1 MQSIMP
7 PIERDAP
14 VDAQSRHQHSN
25 SFDHSRALVP
35 MWDSSD
41 PERAPP
47 PLPLNPQSP
56 GVSVSPSRIGTSLAI
71 QNAHAAMNERV
82 REAALVPTL
91 VKRMTVDVAGPPERA
106 LVPRPS
112 PHKRMQS
119 LQPTSVRDLSLMIE
133 GSKDSGR
140 STPQSPEKKRPTT
153 PFGPKEPEKDIFT
166 TEKENTRPE
175 SPAMSFSLTPV
186 LRPSARRAHHSI
198 LGENTPPQSATMLAL
213 HNHPSSTPKPT
224 LAQPATINSSPIQV
238 PPVSAPRS
246 VENPTPFSVVT
257 NQSSATPKG
266 TMPSADQLS
275 SQILS
280 LTNIAT
286 ALQKEMSQLSRRSR
300 DNATDLMSLKE
311 ATHARDEDIRKSL
324 RELVTNIDPRSHRDP
339 YDRNLYNEQKAQ
351 ATSPKISRAF
361 AFPRVPSPNSFMDNE
376 SMLSVPSL
384 VGGSQESPAS
394 IALLEKILREMGT
407 RDGQDS
413 LLGHLA
419 ELADRLTGMASVGKV
434 EELIRQLQSSHERA
448 MIPTAGGRGG
458 GGGGGNARNRNVS
471 FDDDENDDD
480 EYETS
485 PRDLGL
491 AQTSSHA
498 SMQMSSQSSDM
509 LNDDLLRI
517 IRSVKDSVAQGGG
530 MTAEVKALVRELRGE
545 VLGMG
550 RDIARKLDEVDIAAS
565 GKTEPASK
573 TQVSRIVEEGLDQMK
588 SHMNQLLREHRR
600 ASAASSKSAIDYE
613 EIYNAMSAAITETR
627 PRRDSEP
634 DISREDVIQA
644 VKDAWEEYKPEI
656 QIEQIGLERDEV
668 LACLK
673 EGLATYT
680 PSDKATNAAS
690 REDVYEAVA
699 RGLESFVP
707 PRIDTP
713 ASMSKDEIVEAVREC
728 LEEFEFPV
736 ASSGANNEITK
747 KDMLDA
753 VQQGLSAFEFPNLNN
768 AIVPRGSDD
777 TAVIER
783 LQDIMQF
790 MQEEFQAI
798 SEEAKQNVAANG
810 RDTEQVL
817 DATRDGMDQLRHH
830 MESYVDRVS
839 ATGGQ
844 EEIMANL
851 AHNLDSFRDD
861 LSILV
866 GRTTDASTDALKQEI
881 ESLRDAVNSA
891 LVPHVPQ
898 MPDNREA
905 LETIQ
910 DGIERVRQELLRP
923 HAGTT
928 DILDALHEGF
938 SDLRAAIERIGDKP
952 ADLTANDEILDALKS
967 GLGDVRT
974 EIDSL
979 RDNSNEKA
987 IATIGS
993 SNENALIP
1001 MNILKQDDIKNLEVM
1016 MTDLQTKVNA
1026 MDSQTQLTARY
1037 APEGPV
1043 KVDLTDVEELL
1054 RDVHGKIASMAT
1066 SELEE
1071 TLRNLQASIASM
1083 EETIAN
1089 LPSRDSEKQ
1098 VAVLRTRKTEPD
1110 DIEQIDEI
1118 KPVDDIKQIDEMEQA
1133 EDTEEAETI
1142 EETKNVVVPAVKQEP
1157 VVKQESDRREFAEKP
1172 LLNGDDA
1179 ATKEDIQAIEDILR
1193 NTKARLEEAIDGEQA
1208 VRKDHVDAIEAL
1220 VLEAKDTLGDVVSQL
1235 EAVTRKE
1242 DLVSMESLVTQIN
1255 LSFDEMKERAEKS
1268 LEDPEKVT
1276 KTDVDAIE
1284 ASIMDLKAMVE
1295 HISGADLAALPTKD
1309 DLKNVEILI
1318 SDMKDSST
1326 TAAEAS
1332 SKALDERQAEIAGV
1346 CERVSEVKTFLEEF
1360 KGLVNDKLGSGVLGV
1375 EALGKVLEGMSEV
1388 MSANGSVGTDLKE
1401 MLDLMKTEFEE
1412 SKSSLIGAKMDTD
1425 EKFQLTTD
1433 VLGAK
1438 IDEKIGELATKYD
1451 EFQLILDDRAT
1462 AGEARD
1468 LEMDAAITGTKTVT
1482 DELKVLVDT
1491 LGTAVTESLEKMEL
1505 ASQTVFDKTELLY
1518 SKAEENHIET
1528 KGEHQSTRDQ
1538 VLLAINAIE
1547 GLSGDLGEV
1556 QPQILESVKEILEA
1570 VGQNFENTKL
1580 SIVGIEQKIEENKP
1594 VPPEK
1599 YDDTEVVTKLD
1610 KLIEGKYD
1618 DAEVRSMLDTLATH
1632 KYDDAEIR
1640 SMLDTLA
1647 THKYDDAELRAK
1659 IEELIEFKYDDAEI
1673 RTRLDALLEGK
1684 YDDSE
1689 VRSMLAALI
1698 EAKYNDADVHTKLDA
1713 LIDGKYDDVNVHT
1726 KLDAL
1731 IDGKYDDVNV
1741 HTKLDAL
1748 LDGKYDDINVHTKLD
1763 ALIDGQYDDAN
1774 VQAKLD
1780 ALIDGKYDDA
1790 NVHVKLDAIIDS
1802 KYDDVNVHTK
1812 LDALIDGKYDD
1823 ANVHTKLDALIDGKY
1838 DDSEVKAKLEALVE
1852 AKYDDT
1858 PVQTKLDTILE
1869 SRYDDSE
1876 VRAKLDSFEER
1887 CDPSAVHGKL
1897 DNIMEK
1903 TCQTD
1908 LHTKLD
1914 RLVGHA
1920 VLADKAFS
1928 QLQKIDRVHA
1938 QVTQTAAELTTFLSS
1953 ERQRIADDHEEK
1965 AKALEQTTLALER
1978 QRAEQL
1984 HVEVVLAD
1992 LRDEE
1997 ARLRESIM
2005 ALRSEN
2011 DSLSRHRTRLTGDV
2025 SSLET
2030 ALDIRREELHAMD
2043 ARAEGLE
2050 RRILQGVL
2058 DHSRS
2063 MLITKS
2069 TPKGRDTM
2077 SRKRVP
2083 GARSSLTP
2091 TDIERNRQDATP
2103 KSKTPSQNMVNMA
2116 VAGSRTSLAPSTPAS
2131 ASRRI
2136 ASLSQITGNTPA
2148 GGFNRSQSVR
2158 TPGGVGLRKR
2168 SWAGSRLP
2176 RDSEDFDKE
2185 NIGLVSE
2192 TDEESRTATPEK
2204 ENRNLDVESEATDSL
2219 VDSDDDGASEAGTLR
2234 RSSLG
2239 TTVVTDANAGYDD
2252 QTDGSD
2258 SDDQSDWTESNL
2270 GTASVKS
2277 ESVGDDESIVGEVPV
2292 MVHNS

>member
-1 MQSIMP
+1 MP

-14 VDAQSRHQHSN
+14 VDVQSRHQHSN

-56 GVSVSPSRIGTSLAI
+56 SVSPSRIGTSLAI
-71 QNAHAAMNERV
+71 QHAHAAMTERA

-91 VKRMTVDVAGPPERA
+91 VKRMTVDLPGGSPERA

-119 LQPTSVRDLSLMIE
+119 LQPGTVRDLSLMIE
-133 GSKDSGR
+133 GSRESGR
-140 STPQSPEKKRPTT
+140 SSTPQSPEKTKRPTT
-153 PFGPKEPEKDIFT
+153 PIGPKEPEKDYFASD
-166 TEKENTRPE
+166 KENTRPE
-175 SPAMSFSLTPV
+175 SPAMSNSLTPV
-186 LRPSARRAHHSI
+186 LRPSARRPHHSI

-213 HNHPSSTPKPT
+213 HNHPSSTPKPAF
-224 LAQPATINSSPIQV
+224 AQPASIASSPVQT
-238 PPVSAPRS
+238 PAASAPRA
-246 VENPTPFSVVT
+246 VESPAPLSVVT
-257 NQSSATPKG
+257 NQSSAMSKSSIPT
-266 TMPSADQLS
+266 ADQLS
-275 SQILS
+275 NQILS

-324 RELVTNIDPRSHRDP
+324 RELVTNIDPTKSNRDP
-339 YDRNLYNEQKAQ
+339 YDRNLYMEQKAQ
-351 ATSPKISRAF
+351 ATSPKMARPF
-361 AFPRVPSPNSFMDNE
+361 ALPRIPSPNSFMDNE
-376 SMLSVPSL
+376 SLLSVPSL

-413 LLGHLA
+413 LLGRLTELA
-419 ELADRLTGMASVGKV
+419 ERLNGMASFGKV
-434 EELIRQLQSSHERA
+434 DELIQQLQSSQHRA

-458 GGGGGNARNRNVS
+458 GGGGGNARARNLS
-471 FDDDENDDD
+471 FDDGDD
-480 EYETS
+480 E
-485 PRDLGL
+485 RDLGL
-491 AQTSSHA
+491 TQTNSHA
-498 SMQMSSQSSDM
+498 SMQMTSKPPDL

-550 RDIARKLDEVDIAAS
+550 RDIARKLEEVDVAAC
-565 GKTEPASK
+565 GKVEPVSK
-573 TQVSRIVEEGLDQMK
+573 TQVSRIVDEGLDQMK

-600 ASAASSKSAIDYE
+600 ASAASTKSAIDYQ
-613 EIYNAMSAAITETR
+613 EIYNVMSAAISETR
-627 PRRDSEP
+627 PRRDSEA
-634 DISREDVIQA
+634 DITREDVIQA
-644 VKDAWEEYKPEI
+644 VKDAWEDYKPEI

-668 LACLK
+668 LACLQ
-673 EGLATYT
+673 EGLAAHR
-680 PSDKATNAAS
+680 SSEKESNAAS
-690 REDVYEAVA
+690 REDVYQAVA
-699 RGLESFVP
+699 RGLETFIP
-707 PRIDTP
+707 PHIDTP

-736 ASSGANNEITK
+736 ASGGANNDLTRE
-747 KDMLDA
+747 DMLDA
-753 VQQGLSAFEFPNLNN
+753 VQQGLSNFNFPSTNN
-768 AIVPRGSDD
+768 AIVARGGGDD
-777 TAVIER
+777 AAIIDR
-783 LQDIMQF
+783 LQDIMHF
-790 MQEEFQAI
+790 MQEEFRAV

-817 DATRDGMDQLRHH
+817 DATRDGMDQLRSH

-839 ATGGQ
+839 GMAGQ
-844 EEIMANL
+844 EQMMANL
-851 AHNLDSFRDD
+851 VHNLDSFRDD
-861 LSILV
+861 LSVLV
-866 GRTTDASTDALKQEI
+866 GRNSDASTDALKQEI

-898 MPDNREA
+898 APDNREA
-905 LETIQ
+905 LQTIQ

-938 SDLRAAIERIGDKP
+938 SDLRATIERIGDKP

-979 RDNSNEKA
+979 RENTNDKA
-987 IATIGS
+987 LATIGPVP
-993 SNENALIP
+993 NDALIP
-1001 MNILKQDDIKNLEVM
+1001 MNILKQDDIKNLESM
-1016 MTDLQTKVNA
+1016 MTQLQTKVDA
-1026 MDSQTQLTARY
+1026 MESQPESSARS

-1043 KVDLTDVEELL
+1043 KVDLTDVEDLL
-1054 RDVHGKIASMAT
+1054 RDVHGKVANMAT

-1071 TLRNLQASIASM
+1071 TLRNLQASIAGM

-1089 LPSRDSEKQ
+1089 LPARDRDIEKQ
-1098 VAVLRTRKTEPD
+1098 VAVLRSVNTE
-1110 DIEQIDEI
+1110 
-1118 KPVDDIKQIDEMEQA
+1118 A
-1133 EDTEEAETI
+1133 EEPEETEEAEKTEEKKAKEEI
-1142 EETKNVVVPAVKQEP
+1142 EPSAA
-1157 VVKQESDRREFAEKP
+1157 RRP
-1172 LLNGDDA
+1172 QNPDDV
-1179 ATKEDIQAIEDILR
+1179 ATKDDVQAIETILR
-1193 NTKARLEEAIDGEQA
+1193 NTKARLEDSIDGEQA

-1220 VLEAKDTLGDVVSQL
+1220 ILEAKDTLGSVVAQL
-1235 EAVTRKE
+1235 ETVSRKE

-1268 LEDPEKVT
+1268 LEDPERVT
-1276 KTDVDAIE
+1276 KTDTDAIE
-1284 ASIMDLKAMVE
+1284 GRILELKAMVE
-1295 HISGADLAALPTKD
+1295 QISAADLAALPTKD
-1309 DLKNVEILI
+1309 DIKTVETLLL
-1318 SDMKDSST
+1318 DMKDSST
-1326 TAAEAS
+1326 TATEAS
-1332 SKALDERQAEIAGV
+1332 SKALDERQAEISGV
-1346 CERVSEVKTFLEEF
+1346 GERVTEVKTFLEEF
-1360 KGLVNDKLGSGVLGV
+1360 KGLIDDKLESGAMGV
-1375 EALGKVLEGMSEV
+1375 EALGKVLEGISES
-1388 MSANGSVGTDLKE
+1388 MTANGSVGTDLKE
-1401 MLDLMKTEFEE
+1401 MLELMKTEFEE
-1412 SKSSLIGAKMDTD
+1412 SKSGVIGAKMDTD

-1433 VLGAK
+1433 VLSAK

-1468 LEMDAAITGTKTVT
+1468 LEMDAAITGTKTIA
-1482 DELKVLVDT
+1482 DELKALVDT

-1505 ASQTVFDKTELLY
+1505 ASQTVFDKTELLF
-1518 SKAEENHIET
+1518 SKTEENHIDT
-1528 KGEHQSTRDQ
+1528 ITEHQATREQ
-1538 VLLAINAIE
+1538 VQVAITAIE
-1547 GLSGDLGEV
+1547 GLQGNLGEV
-1556 QPQILESVKEILEA
+1556 QPQILESVKEILEM

-1594 VPPEK
+1594 QELLLPPPPEK
-1599 YDDTEVVTKLD
+1599 YDDVEVITRLD
-1610 KLIEGKYD
+1610 RLIEGKYD
-1618 DAEVRSMLDTLATH
+1618 DAGLHAKLDT
-1632 KYDDAEIR
+1632 I
-1640 SMLDTLA
+1640 A

-1659 IEELIEFKYDDAEI
+1659 IEELIDSKYDDAEI

-1689 VRSMLAALI
+1689 VRSKLDALI
-1698 EAKYNDADVHTKLDA
+1698 EAPQYDDANVHTKLDV
-1713 LIDGKYDDVNVHT
+1713 LIDSKYDDANVHT

-1731 IDGKYDDVNV
+1731 IDGKYDDANV
-1741 HTKLDAL
+1741 HTKLDAIIEGKYDDTNLHTKLDAL
-1748 LDGKYDDINVHTKLD
+1748 LDGKYDDSEVKAHLVTLIEGKYDDANVHTKLD
-1763 ALIDGQYDDAN
+1763 ALIDG
-1774 VQAKLD
+1774 
-1780 ALIDGKYDDA
+1780 KYDDT
-1790 NVHVKLDAIIDS
+1790 
-1802 KYDDVNVHTK
+1802 NVHTK

-1838 DDSEVKAKLEALVE
+1838 DDANVHTKLDALIDG
-1852 AKYDDT
+1852 KYDDT
-1858 PVQTKLDTILE
+1858 NVHTKLDALIDGKYDDTNVHTKLDTIFD

-1876 VRAKLDSFEER
+1876 VRAMLTTIDEK
-1887 CDPSAVHGKL
+1887 CDPTAVHGKL
-1897 DNIMEK
+1897 DSIIEK
-1903 TCQTD
+1903 SNQTE
-1908 LHTKLD
+1908 LHTKLN
-1914 RLVGHA
+1914 RLVDHTDVA
-1920 VLADKAFS
+1920 EKAFA
-1928 QLQKIDRVHA
+1928 QLQTIDRVHA
-1938 QVTQTAAELTTFLSS
+1938 QVTQTAAELTAFLSS

-1965 AKALEQTTLALER
+1965 EKALEQTSLALER

-1997 ARLRESIM
+1997 ARLRESIL

-2011 DSLSRHRTRLTGDV
+2011 ESLSRHRTRLTGDV

-2063 MLITKS
+2063 LLMTKS
-2069 TPKGRDTM
+2069 APKGRDTM

-2091 TDIERNRQDATP
+2091 ADIEQQRQDTTP
-2103 KSKTPSQNMVNMA
+2103 KPKTPSRNMVNMA
-2116 VAGSRTSLAPSTPAS
+2116 VAGSRTSLAPSSPAS

-2136 ASLSQITGNTPA
+2136 ASLSQITGNTPT
-2148 GGFNRSQSVR
+2148 GGFKRSQSVR
-2158 TPGGVGLRKR
+2158 TAGGAGLRKR
-2168 SWAGSRLP
+2168 SWAASRPPHDL
-2176 RDSEDFDKE
+2176 EDF
-2185 NIGLVSE
+2185 
-2192 TDEESRTATPEK
+2192 EK
-2204 ENRNLDVESEATDSL
+2204 ENMGLVREIDEDSRTTTPEPTETPRAISISNNETALTLASAVKGDENIVEVNEAADSL
-2219 VDSDDDGASEAGTLR
+2219 ADSDEDDDDASSETGTLR

-2239 TTVVTDANAGYDD
+2239 TTVVTDTDGGYDD
-2252 QTDGSD
+2252 ETDSYY

-2270 GTASVKS
+2270 GTESVVS
-2277 ESVGDDESIVGEVPV
+2277 ESLRDNESIVGEGAVV
-2292 MVHNS
+2292 VYNN